1 MTTFD
6 KREEGFE
13 KQFAHDEELKFKATS
28 RRNKLLGLWA
38 AEKLGRKGPDAETYA
53 KEVVMADFEEAGEDD
68 VFRKVRK
75 DFDASGVAATDQEI
89 RTTMIELMGKAV
101 EQIKT
106 GYVAARRRYKL
117 AIQSGPHRWHRSPAF
132 PSPRGCAPARPS
144 TPAGAACPRRWWRR
158 SSPAKASRRS
168 RSTRSTACGTSPGS
182 RPASPPCARADRR
195 RSCACRS
202 ATSPWSAAC
211 SISARK
217 ASSRR

>member
-38 AEKLGRKGPDAETYA
+38 AEKLGRKGPDADTYA

-75 DFDASGVAATDQEI
+75 DLDAGGVAATDDEI
-89 RTTMIELMGKAV
+89 RGMMVELMARAI

-106 GYVAARRRYKL
+106 G
-117 AIQSGPHRWHRSPAF
+117 
-132 PSPRGCAPARPS
+132 
-144 TPAGAACPRRWWRR
+144 
-158 SSPAKASRRS
+158 
-168 RSTRSTACGTSPGS
+168 
-182 RPASPPCARADRR
+182 
-195 RSCACRS
+195 
-202 ATSPWSAAC
+202 
-211 SISARK
+211 
-217 ASSRR
+217 